1 MINVEIMKNNFIIYD
16 KFKKKKE
23 YRYIDYGVSFLDKN
37 IFKGFNK
44 TKRFDLSV
52 LVQKISKD
60 RKLKGL
66 IVKKRFFE
74 IGSYNGIKKFD
85 NFIKNEFYKKI

>member
-1 MINVEIMKNNFIIYD
+1 MISL
-16 KFKKKKE
+16 KKKKE

-66 IVKKRFFE
+66 IIKKDFE
-74 IGSYNGIKKFD
+74 IGSYNGIKK
-85 NFIKNEFYKKI
+85 NLIIS

>member
-1 MINVEIMKNNFIIYD
+1 MISLKKN
-16 KFKKKKE
+16 E

-44 TKRFDLSV
+44 NKRFDLSV

-66 IVKKRFFE
+66 I
-74 IGSYNGIKKFD
+74 IKKDFLKLD
-85 NFIKNEFYKKI
+85 HIMV